1 MLSGTY
7 EHNIDAKNR
16 LFIPSQFRDD
26 LKSNFIITRG
36 FDKCIYAYSAEE
48 WKRMEDKIMSM
59 PLKLQMSF
67 QQFFF
72 AYMKEVELD
81 KQGRIIIPAFLRK
94 YADVLENRETVVVGV
109 MNHVEIWNPTLWE
122 EKQREQENM
131 DMFEIMSQA
140 GF

>member
-1 MLSGTY
+1 
-7 EHNIDAKNR
+7 
-16 LFIPSQFRDD
+16 
-26 LKSNFIITRG
+26 
-36 FDKCIYAYSAEE
+36 
-48 WKRMEDKIMSM
+48 MEDKIMSM

-94 YADVLENRETVVVGV
+94 YADVLESRETVVVGV